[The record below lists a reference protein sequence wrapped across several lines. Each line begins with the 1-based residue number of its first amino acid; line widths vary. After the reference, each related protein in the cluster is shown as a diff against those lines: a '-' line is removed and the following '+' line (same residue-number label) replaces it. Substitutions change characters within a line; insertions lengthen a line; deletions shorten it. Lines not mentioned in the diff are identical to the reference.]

1 MNANVMGLMVNQ
13 LAGDYVSY
21 EDTDTDM
28 DMYTG
33 TDTDTDIDTE
43 IDNAADD
50 ASDTKANSQVTM
62 PPAEDAPAPEA
73 ASTEKNIV
81 SNVVQVTKPFV
92 ELVYEFR
99 ELKKKEGKL
108 DQKLNEV
115 LAICQ
120 GKLLVLEDAGH
131 PEHQTQKQDF
141 ERYVTSSGLKFGKKA
156 MQISKIVKC
165 VLHTPNEKMDNR
177 KVNAYCTIIKY
188 ANEEKVAP
196 EGFVEFINKNGGLE
210 KTRLAYFKKKKESS
224 TQVPR
229 KDKIAEA
236 KEAVSRKTFVTIDGA
251 AVEEKLGALEVG
263 APCVLIVTKL
273 SNGKIS
279 INGRIKDEK
288 NVDEAM
294 VRFYQEHQ
302 NATANGTAPSSNKP
316 TTAQAEVKQSAAAR
330 VDNAINLAK
339 GLANKAK
346 GINQAAT
353 A

>member
-1 MNANVMGLMVNQ
+1 MYGTHAMELKTNPSDKFFYSSKNGNTKP
-13 LAGDYVSY
+13 S
-21 EDTDTDM
+21 TDTD
-28 DMYTG
+28 
-33 TDTDTDIDTE
+33 
-43 IDNAADD
+43 NSADD
-50 ASDTKANSQVTM
+50 ASNTKANSQVTM
-62 PPAEDAPAPEA
+62 PPSEDAPAPEA

-92 ELVYEFR
+92 ELVNEFH

-141 ERYVTSSGLKFGKKA
+141 ERYVTSSGMTFGKKA
-156 MQISKIVKC
+156 MMLSKIVKC

-177 KVNAYCTIIKY
+177 KVNAYCTVIKY

-196 EGFVEFINKNGGLE
+196 EGFVKFITDKGGLE

-224 TQVPR
+224 THVPR
-229 KDKIAEA
+229 KDKIVEA

-302 NATANGTAPSSNKP
+302 AAIANGTATTSTTP
-316 TTAQAEVKQSAAAR
+316 TTAKADEKPSAAAKA
-330 VDNAINLAK
+330 DNEINLAK
-339 GLANKAK
+339 AIANKVK
-346 GINQAAT
+346 GIDQAVT

>member
-1 MNANVMGLMVNQ
+1 MYGTHAMELKTNPSDKFFYSSKNGNTKP
-13 LAGDYVSY
+13 S
-21 EDTDTDM
+21 TDTD
-28 DMYTG
+28 
-33 TDTDTDIDTE
+33 
-43 IDNAADD
+43 NSADD
-50 ASDTKANSQVTM
+50 ASNTKANSQVTM
-62 PPAEDAPAPEA
+62 PPSEDAPAPEA

-92 ELVYEFR
+92 ELVNEFR

-108 DQKLNEV
+108 DQKLYKV

-141 ERYVTSSGLKFGKKA
+141 ERYVTSSGMTFGKKA
-156 MQISKIVKC
+156 MMLSKIVKC
-165 VLHTPNEKMDNR
+165 VLLTPNEEMDNR
-177 KVNAYCTIIKY
+177 KVNAYCTVIKY
-188 ANEEKVAP
+188 ANEEKIAP
-196 EGFVEFINKNGGLE
+196 EGFVKFINDNGGLE
-210 KTRLAYFKKKKESS
+210 KTRLEYFKKKKEGS

-236 KEAVSRKTFVTIDGA
+236 KKAVSRKTFFTIDGV
-251 AVEEKLGALEVG
+251 AVEEKLGSLEVG
-263 APCVLIVTKL
+263 VPCVLIVTKL

-302 NATANGTAPSSNKP
+302 AASANGTATASNTP
-316 TTAQAEVKQSAAAR
+316 TTAKADEKPSAAAKA
-330 VDNAINLAK
+330 DKEINLAK
-339 GLANKAK
+339 AIANKAQ
-346 GINQAAT
+346 GINQAVT

>member
-1 MNANVMGLMVNQ
+1 MYGTHAMEFKTNPSVKVFYSSKNGNTKPNT
-13 LAGDYVSY
+13 
-21 EDTDTDM
+21 ETDNT
-28 DMYTG
+28 
-33 TDTDTDIDTE
+33 
-43 IDNAADD
+43 ADD
-50 ASDTKANSQVTM
+50 ASNAEANSQMKM
-62 PPAEDAPAPEA
+62 PPAQDAPAPEA

-92 ELVYEFR
+92 ELVNEFR

-108 DQKLNEV
+108 DQKLYEV

-141 ERYVTSSGLKFGKKA
+141 ERYVTSSGMTFGKKA
-156 MQISKIVKC
+156 MMLSKIVKC
-165 VLHTPNEKMDNR
+165 VLLTPNEEMDNR
-177 KVNAYCTIIKY
+177 KVNAYCTVIKY
-188 ANEEKVAP
+188 ANEEKIAP
-196 EGFVEFINKNGGLE
+196 EGFVKFINDNGGLE
-210 KTRLAYFKKKKESS
+210 KTRLEYFKKKKAGS

-236 KEAVSRKTFVTIDGA
+236 KEAVSRKTFFTIDGV
-251 AVEEKLGALEVG
+251 AVEETLGKLEVG

-279 INGRIKDEK
+279 INGWIKDEK

-294 VRFYQEHQ
+294 VRFYQENQ
-302 NATANGTAPSSNKP
+302 TATANDTAHASTTP
-316 TTAQAEVKQSAAAR
+316 TTAKAAVKPMAAAKA
-330 VDNAINLAK
+330 DNEINLAK
-339 GLANKAK
+339 AIANKAK
-346 GINQAAT
+346 GINQAVT